1 MKAETR
7 LVKVFLPLDL
17 IELLEDESKDYTSF
31 NKMMTAVCRRY
42 FLHRELKAEF
52 AKLK

>member
-17 IELLEDESKDYTSF
+17 IQLLEAESNDYTSF

-42 FLHRELKAEF
+42 FIHQELKKEF
-52 AKLK
+52 SKIK